1 MGALQPIATT
11 KCCSEFVWLPVC
23 MHTGEFLKVEWLH
36 QRISVFKDEGEKE
49 YVGERV
55 LDHRVTKGEMEY
67 TLKCPVCQIAS
78 RRGHSRQ

>member
-1 MGALQPIATT
+1 
-11 KCCSEFVWLPVC
+11 

-67 TLKCPVCQIAS
+67 TLKCPVSSEGTHANSVRECPYSFVSIMQS
-78 RRGHSRQ
+78 RTFSSLPI